1 MAQVKA
7 GGRTARSIT
16 INHGET
22 KYEIIPNGDNSQF
35 VEVPNEVV
43 KGKFVQNLINSGDLI
58 VKGYE
63 EPVKGKDAEEDE
75 RLVTLRQEAQSL
87 GIEIDKRWKA
97 ERLQKEIDEA
107 KAPE

>member
-1 MAQVKA
+1 MAQVKSGA
-7 GGRTARSIT
+7 RTARSIT
-16 INHGET
+16 INHGSD

-43 KGKFVQNLINSGDLI
+43 KISFVQNLINSGDLI

-63 EPVKGKDAEEDE
+63 EPVKGKDNEEDE
-75 RLVTLRQEAQSL
+75 KLATLRQEAQNL

-97 ERLQKEIDEA
+97 ERLQKEIDQA

>member
-1 MAQVKA
+1 MAQAKA
-7 GGRTARSIT
+7 GGRTARPIT
-16 INHGET
+16 INHGDK

-43 KGKFVQNLINSGDLI
+43 KTKFVQSLIDSGELI

-63 EPVKGKDAEEDE
+63 EPVKGKDEEEDE
-75 RLVTLRQEAQSL
+75 RLNTLRLEAQSL

-107 KAPE
+107 KAPK